1 MIDAFSILLSFITSC
16 PLFGS
21 LNSNK
26 NVFNILRII
35 FKILYKLLYITI
47 MVNYFTVGRYNHVTL
62 FALIPANINI
72 HM

>member
-21 LNSNK
+21 LNF